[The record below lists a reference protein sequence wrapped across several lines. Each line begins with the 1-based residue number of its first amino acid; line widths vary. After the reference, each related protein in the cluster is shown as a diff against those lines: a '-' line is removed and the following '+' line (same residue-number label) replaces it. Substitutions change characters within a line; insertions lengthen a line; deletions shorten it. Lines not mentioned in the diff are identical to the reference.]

1 MHVALVVRYIGNYP
15 RNALLFACCAVK
27 FIVLRI
33 YSAVIF
39 GKPLTS
45 RQINCKILQYVG
57 KVYPFPT
64 QNTDGQFVVLR
75 RNIVKKYISLILAL
89 TILVG
94 MLGVSAMAFAE
105 DAATVTVDQT
115 ALDAKIAEDDAL
127 KALSGN
133 FSLNLGELK
142 VPAWLATEAD
152 ISALFSGANFVSA
165 DGKLTDASDKV
176 EIQYFK
182 PGSDRGEVAED
193 KDKKAGYAAAEEQI
207 DVNSVGWWS
216 FRFVVVRPHA
226 TVENA
231 GETDEKTTY
240 SVDYTKD
247 IVAKSQLVSLY
258 AQDVDNPIITLNQT
272 RYDDYTKK
280 GITVGTRYSIPTT
293 LLFTMTDDGKGTS
306 SSYITVYYVIEKM
319 IASAGEGG
327 NFIHIAL
334 NDSGRFEIVFISS
347 LSVLE
352 ICIGILRGTL
362 LNGVFGVER
371 ARAEVR
377 NGVHIHKF
385 FHLVVI
391 YYVDFGNFVAGS
403 EAVKEMKEGNFCVKR
418 GKMSDQSQIHNF
430 LNGAAGE
437 HCKTRLAASH
447 NVRMVAENVKRM
459 SGKSTRA
466 YVENRGQ

>member
-1 MHVALVVRYIGNYP
+1 M
-15 RNALLFACCAVK
+15 
-27 FIVLRI
+27 
-33 YSAVIF
+33 
-39 GKPLTS
+39 
-45 RQINCKILQYVG
+45 
-57 KVYPFPT
+57 
-64 QNTDGQFVVLR
+64 
-75 RNIVKKYISLILAL
+75 KKYISLILAL

-133 FSLNLGELK
+133 FSLNLGDLK

-165 DGKLTDASDKV
+165 DGKLKEESDKV

-193 KDKKAGYAAAEEQI
+193 KDKKAGYAAAEETI
-207 DVNSVGWWS
+207 DVNTVGWWS

-319 IASAGEGG
+319 IDGNWTAIYDSSKDTKVLDDKYSDFVSAS
-327 NFIHIAL
+327 
-334 NDSGRFEIVFISS
+334 
-347 LSVLE
+347 
-352 ICIGILRGTL
+352 GILAGNDDVSSNSKDYKYRVKYSFKDQYGYTGVDKDGNAPEFV
-362 LNGVFGVER
+362 LNLYVNAKKATEEEQDTAKVWQI
-371 ARAEVR
+371 V
-377 NGVHIHKF
+377 
-385 FHLVVI
+385 LYVI
-391 YYVDFGNFVAGS
+391 AG
-403 EAVKEMKEGNFCVKR
+403 
-418 GKMSDQSQIHNF
+418 
-430 LNGAAGE
+430 
-437 HCKTRLAASH
+437 LAA
-447 NVRMVAENVKRM
+447 VGIVVLLCIKPKQEDATTIG
-459 SGKSTRA
+459 GKVHYGDNDDQQS
-466 YVENRGQ
+466 ND

>member
-1 MHVALVVRYIGNYP
+1 MISDGEW
-15 RNALLFACCAVK
+15 
-27 FIVLRI
+27 
-33 YSAVIF
+33 
-39 GKPLTS
+39 KPD
-45 RQINCKILQYVG
+45 
-57 KVYPFPT
+57 PFPT

-105 DAATVTVDQT
+105 DPAPVTVNQT
-115 ALDAKIAEDDAL
+115 ALNEKIAADETL
-127 KALSGN
+127 KVLASN
-133 FSLNLGELK
+133 FSLNLGDIK

-165 DGKLTDASDKV
+165 DGKLKEESDNV

-193 KDKKAGYAAAEEQI
+193 KDKKAGYAAAEETI

-231 GETDEKTTY
+231 GETNEKTTY

-247 IVAKSQLVSLY
+247 IVAKSDLVSLY

-280 GITVGTRYSIPTT
+280 GITVGTRYSVPTT

-306 SSYITVYYVIEKM
+306 SSYISVYYVIEKL
-319 IASAGEGG
+319 IDGNWTAIYDSSKDTKVLDDKYSDFVSAS
-327 NFIHIAL
+327 
-334 NDSGRFEIVFISS
+334 
-347 LSVLE
+347 
-352 ICIGILRGTL
+352 GILAGNDDVSSNSKDYKYRVKYSFKDQYGYTGVDKDGNAPEFV
-362 LNGVFGVER
+362 LNLYVNAKKATEEEQDTAKVWQI
-371 ARAEVR
+371 V
-377 NGVHIHKF
+377 
-385 FHLVVI
+385 LYVI
-391 YYVDFGNFVAGS
+391 AG
-403 EAVKEMKEGNFCVKR
+403 
-418 GKMSDQSQIHNF
+418 
-430 LNGAAGE
+430 
-437 HCKTRLAASH
+437 LAA
-447 NVRMVAENVKRM
+447 VGIVVLLCIKPKQEDATTIG
-459 SGKSTRA
+459 GKVHYGDNDDQQS
-466 YVENRGQ
+466 ND

>member
-1 MHVALVVRYIGNYP
+1 M
-15 RNALLFACCAVK
+15 
-27 FIVLRI
+27 
-33 YSAVIF
+33 
-39 GKPLTS
+39 
-45 RQINCKILQYVG
+45 G

-105 DAATVTVDQT
+105 DPAPVTVNQT
-115 ALDAKIAEDDAL
+115 ALNEKIAADETL
-127 KALSGN
+127 KVLASN
-133 FSLNLGELK
+133 FSLNLGDIK

-152 ISALFSGANFVSA
+152 ITALFGGANFVSA
-165 DGKLTDASDKV
+165 DGKLKEESDKV

-193 KDKKAGYAAAEEQI
+193 KDKKAGYAAAEETI

-231 GETDEKTTY
+231 GETNEKTTY

-247 IVAKSQLVSLY
+247 IVAKSDLVSLY

-280 GITVGTRYSIPTT
+280 GITVGTRYSVPTT

-306 SSYITVYYVIEKM
+306 SSYISVYYVIEKM
-319 IASAGEGG
+319 IDGNWTAIYDSSKDTKVLDDKYSDFVSAS
-327 NFIHIAL
+327 
-334 NDSGRFEIVFISS
+334 
-347 LSVLE
+347 
-352 ICIGILRGTL
+352 GILAGNDDVSSNSKDYKYRVKYSFKDQYGYTGVDKDGNAPEFV
-362 LNGVFGVER
+362 LNLYVNAKKATEEEQDTAKVWQI
-371 ARAEVR
+371 V
-377 NGVHIHKF
+377 
-385 FHLVVI
+385 LYVI
-391 YYVDFGNFVAGS
+391 AG
-403 EAVKEMKEGNFCVKR
+403 
-418 GKMSDQSQIHNF
+418 
-430 LNGAAGE
+430 
-437 HCKTRLAASH
+437 LAA
-447 NVRMVAENVKRM
+447 VGIVVLLCIKPKQEDATTIG
-459 SGKSTRA
+459 GKVHYGDNDDQQS
-466 YVENRGQ
+466 ND

>member
-1 MHVALVVRYIGNYP
+1 M
-15 RNALLFACCAVK
+15 
-27 FIVLRI
+27 
-33 YSAVIF
+33 
-39 GKPLTS
+39 
-45 RQINCKILQYVG
+45 
-57 KVYPFPT
+57 
-64 QNTDGQFVVLR
+64 
-75 RNIVKKYISLILAL
+75 KKYISLILAL

-133 FSLNLGELK
+133 FSLNLGDLK

-165 DGKLTDASDKV
+165 DGKLKEESDKV

-193 KDKKAGYAAAEEQI
+193 EDKKAGYAAAEETI
-207 DVNSVGWWS
+207 DVNTVGWWS

-319 IASAGEGG
+319 IDGNWTAIYDSSKDTKVLDDKYSDFVSAS
-327 NFIHIAL
+327 
-334 NDSGRFEIVFISS
+334 
-347 LSVLE
+347 
-352 ICIGILRGTL
+352 GILAGNDDVSSNSKDYKYRVKYSFKDQYGYTGVDKDGNAPEFV
-362 LNGVFGVER
+362 LNLYVNAKKATEEEQDTAKVWQI
-371 ARAEVR
+371 V
-377 NGVHIHKF
+377 
-385 FHLVVI
+385 LYVI
-391 YYVDFGNFVAGS
+391 AG
-403 EAVKEMKEGNFCVKR
+403 
-418 GKMSDQSQIHNF
+418 
-430 LNGAAGE
+430 
-437 HCKTRLAASH
+437 LAA
-447 NVRMVAENVKRM
+447 VGIVVLLCIKPKQEDATTIG
-459 SGKSTRA
+459 GKVHYGDNDDQQS
-466 YVENRGQ
+466 ND

>member
-1 MHVALVVRYIGNYP
+1 M
-15 RNALLFACCAVK
+15 
-27 FIVLRI
+27 
-33 YSAVIF
+33 
-39 GKPLTS
+39 
-45 RQINCKILQYVG
+45 
-57 KVYPFPT
+57 
-64 QNTDGQFVVLR
+64 
-75 RNIVKKYISLILAL
+75 KKYISLILAL

-165 DGKLTDASDKV
+165 DGKLKEESDKV

-193 KDKKAGYAAAEEQI
+193 KDSKAGYAAAEEQI
-207 DVNSVGWWS
+207 NVNSVGWWS

-280 GITVGTRYSIPTT
+280 GITVGARYSIPTT

-319 IASAGEGG
+319 IDGNWTAIYDSSKDTKVLDDKYSDFVSASGILAG
-327 NFIHIAL
+327 
-334 NDSGRFEIVFISS
+334 NDDISS
-347 LSVLE
+347 NSKDYKYRVKYSFKDQYGYTGVDKDGNAPEFVLNLYVNAKKATE
-352 ICIGILRGTL
+352 EEQDTAKVWQIVLY
-362 LNGVFGVER
+362 
-371 ARAEVR
+371 
-377 NGVHIHKF
+377 
-385 FHLVVI
+385 VI
-391 YYVDFGNFVAGS
+391 AG
-403 EAVKEMKEGNFCVKR
+403 
-418 GKMSDQSQIHNF
+418 
-430 LNGAAGE
+430 
-437 HCKTRLAASH
+437 LAA
-447 NVRMVAENVKRM
+447 VGIIVLLCIKPKQEDATTIG
-459 SGKSTRA
+459 GKVHYGDNDDQQS
-466 YVENRGQ
+466 ND

>member
-1 MHVALVVRYIGNYP
+1 M
-15 RNALLFACCAVK
+15 
-27 FIVLRI
+27 
-33 YSAVIF
+33 
-39 GKPLTS
+39 
-45 RQINCKILQYVG
+45 G

-105 DAATVTVDQT
+105 DPAPVTVNQT
-115 ALDAKIAEDDAL
+115 ALNEKIAADETL
-127 KALSGN
+127 KVLASN
-133 FSLNLGELK
+133 FSLNLGDIK

-152 ISALFSGANFVSA
+152 ISALFSGANFVTE

-193 KDKKAGYAAAEEQI
+193 KDSKAGYAAAEEQI

-226 TVENA
+226 TTEEKE
-231 GETDEKTTY
+231 GEEAKTTY

-319 IASAGEGG
+319 IDGNWTAIYDSSKDTKVLDDKYSDFVSAS
-327 NFIHIAL
+327 
-334 NDSGRFEIVFISS
+334 
-347 LSVLE
+347 
-352 ICIGILRGTL
+352 GILAGNDDVSSNSKDYKYRVKYSFKDQYGYTGVDKDGNAPEFV
-362 LNGVFGVER
+362 LNLYVNAKKATEEEQDTAKVWQI
-371 ARAEVR
+371 V
-377 NGVHIHKF
+377 
-385 FHLVVI
+385 LYVI
-391 YYVDFGNFVAGS
+391 AG
-403 EAVKEMKEGNFCVKR
+403 
-418 GKMSDQSQIHNF
+418 
-430 LNGAAGE
+430 
-437 HCKTRLAASH
+437 LAA
-447 NVRMVAENVKRM
+447 VGIVVLLCIKPKQEDATTIG
-459 SGKSTRA
+459 GKVHYGDNDDQQS
-466 YVENRGQ
+466 ND